1 MILGMDGLAAG
12 AGEAASA
19 VSWWIG
25 GIVVAVIFGAMVW
38 RTVRRNRMKKK
49 K

>member
-1 MILGMDGLAAG
+1 MDALAAG
-12 AGEAASA
+12 AGEAANA

-25 GIVVAVIFGAMVW
+25 GIVVAVVFGAMVW

-49 K
+49 KK